1 MKFRFT
7 IQVALVFFALIIGVS
22 AAEAKIWR
30 VNSTPGINA
39 DFTTLAAAHTGAASG
54 DTLHLEGSATTYGSL
69 TCSKKLIIIGP
80 GYFLGENPS
89 TQAVAITALVNAISF
104 NVGSEGSVVMGC
116 DFTGSAISI
125 FCSDIV
131 IRRNKFSSPN
141 GAIPDWSNGII
152 YLYWQSNN
160 SGIGIN
166 NIIISQN
173 YGVYI
178 SGASRASNGLLITN
192 NYLGLGA
199 GSGDATNSSSISL
212 NDNTVAIIQNNIF
225 RRGRINSQNCSF
237 TNNIMVAGSIVGTG
251 NLFANNL
258 ANADQFGSTNGNQAN
273 VDMSTVF
280 IGSGSGI
287 SSDGMW
293 KLKAGSPAIGSGFGS
308 TVSNPVDA
316 GMYGNNTSYVLSGMP
331 PIPSIYFF
339 ENQPV
344 GSNTDPIDV
353 SIKAKSHN

>member
-7 IQVALVFFALIIGVS
+7 IQVALLCLVIVIGVS

-54 DTLHLEGSATTYGSL
+54 DTLHLEGSATTYGGL
-69 TCSKKLIIIGP
+69 TFSKKLIIIGP
-80 GYFLGENPS
+80 GYFLGESPS
-89 TQAVAITALVNAISF
+89 TQAVALPALVNAISF

-125 FCSDIV
+125 FCNDIV
-131 IRRNKFSSPN
+131 IRRNKFSSPS
-141 GAIPDWSNGII
+141 GATLDWSNGII

-160 SGIGIN
+160 GGIGIN

-178 SGASRASNGLLITN
+178 SGSSRVTTGLLVTN

-199 GSGDATNSSSISL
+199 AFGEAATSSCL
-212 NDNTVAIIQNNIF
+212 DLHNNTVAIIQNNIF

-237 TNNIMVAGSIVGTG
+237 TNNIMFVGSIVGTG
-251 NLFANNL
+251 NLFANNI
-258 ANADQFGSTNGNQAN
+258 ANADQFGSTNGNRAN

-280 IGSGSGI
+280 IGTGSGI

-293 KLKAGSPAIGSGFGS
+293 KLKAGSPAIGAGFGS
-308 TVSNPVDA
+308 TVSNPVDV